1 MIYPLIDDIDPIN
14 YRHTQQKH
22 PFLATVT
29 PWLLKRDP
37 RSTDPGGKWWR
48 RASRP
53 SPIGC
58 RVRINA
64 PNLQGTCRSLTLR
77 RSGWM
82 EETGGCQLPK
92 VGNSW
97 EIDVLFW
104 LAWAKYIYIYII
116 VTNGGYGHRVVWYM
130 WYTFRWP
137 GDCWKLMVQDM
148 APRICR
154 IMSDLI
160 QWIVHSYVHSIVK
173 CHSLISW
180 KSIKPCYFAISISSF
195 PTSNTARSQR
205 IVQSNIINGNFRILK
220 WRYCTI

>member
-1 MIYPLIDDIDPIN
+1 MTSET
-14 YRHTQQKH
+14 R
-22 PFLATVT
+22 
-29 PWLLKRDP
+29 
-37 RSTDPGGKWWR
+37 
-48 RASRP
+48 
-53 SPIGC
+53 SPIH
-58 RVRINA
+58 
-64 PNLQGTCRSLTLR
+64 RSR
-77 RSGWM
+77 REVVEKSVAAFADWVSRSHQRTEPAGNVQVLDASEVGMDGGNWGLSTSKSGKLLGNW
-82 EETGGCQLPK
+82 CSFL
-92 VGNSW
+92 VG
-97 EIDVLFW
+97 LGQ
-104 LAWAKYIYIYII
+104 IYIYII

-220 WRYCTI
+220 WRYLPYIYIRPIWGLCKGISPQNMALYGTVPLI